1 MNRPNPARKRAVS
14 YAVLTLLFV
23 LCAAVYWCGGAAS
36 IDGEVSGEPTGIA
49 RAETSKWIRQD
60 ARDEVQLRLE
70 ASVPMLTGVV
80 VVAPS
85 LELRGEITVCA
96 SSAAFAYDSITCVT
110 VEPDGRFRIPASQ
123 LLDLQ
128 GRACFVSASAPGAMP
143 SESIRTKCEGQ
154 LPRPLVLDRAG
165 YSIAGTVVDHFGGPV
180 AGARVCGDFRSGIG
194 GVTTLTDDFGRFELW
209 TGNGRLLVA
218 AAGYGSVRSH
228 GPVPDSDRRI
238 ELYPEA
244 AIEGTVRDS
253 DGTPR
258 AGVHVELHSK
268 VVDTEATTSDAEGH
282 FRFSGLAPGDFA
294 LQAIDGARGAGPE
307 PVRAPMGETVVLDLT
322 LEARATLSGTIGF
335 ASGDECTSVSLVQL
349 RDSGRHRFE
358 TQQIGADAGQYS
370 IAGLPI
376 GTYRLVAA
384 CSEAALDLE
393 TTIEVPAAEDI
404 IYDVVFEERAASI
417 FGHVEGVT
425 DPGEWRVT
433 ARRASSDPKAEVDVG
448 YRHAAVTVDGD
459 FSVTR
464 VGEGTW
470 LLSVSKSLTGGV
482 DLRDGPGTEVVVEGD
497 DVTGV
502 RLFPA
507 DEGTLELA
515 VFHEGGE
522 PARGQRAQVHRV
534 EQFTRSCTTD
544 DDGTC
549 EVALP
554 GELIFSAPG
563 ERISCNG
570 EWRRYCPII
579 PEGSTVQLVIEDVIS
594 LEGRLT
600 EISDGSPVSFA
611 LIIAIQFADYEYP
624 VATTRTE
631 EDGSF
636 VLNDLPAHDET
647 LFHRR
652 CRPSDRGPRGSDDRT
667 SPREPAA
674 ESRARPLS
682 AARAALGHQSR
693 GRVCGHRSPARAR
706 GGGEDPP
713 RRGQAHDRARAV
725 RESGDGSPR
734 SSQHRPH
741 PRRRRAHGVDVLG
754 HRAVR
759 HRSRLVV

>member
-1 MNRPNPARKRAVS
+1 
-14 YAVLTLLFV
+14 
-23 LCAAVYWCGGAAS
+23 
-36 IDGEVSGEPTGIA
+36 
-49 RAETSKWIRQD
+49 
-60 ARDEVQLRLE
+60 
-70 ASVPMLTGVV
+70 MLTGVV

-85 LELRGEITVCA
+85 LELLGEITVCA

-110 VEPDGRFRIPASQ
+110 VDPDGRFRIPASQ

-128 GRACFVSASAPGAMP
+128 GACLVGASAPGAMP

-165 YSIAGTVVDHFGGPV
+165 YSITGTVVDHFGGPV
-180 AGARVCGDFRSGIG
+180 VGARVFGDFRSGIG
-194 GVTTLTDDFGRFELW
+194 GATTVTDDSGRFELW

-258 AGVHVELHSK
+258 PGVHVELHSK

-282 FRFSGLAPGDFA
+282 FRFSGLAPGDFD
-294 LQAIDGARGAGPE
+294 LRAIDGARGAGPE
-307 PVRAPMGETVVLDLT
+307 SVRAPMGETVIFDLT
-322 LEARATLSGTIGF
+322 LEPRATLSGKIGF
-335 ASGDECTSVSLVQL
+335 ASGDDCTSVSLVRL

-358 TQQIGADAGQYS
+358 TQQVGADAGQYS

-376 GTYRLVAA
+376 GTYGLVAA
-384 CSEAALDLE
+384 CDEAARNLE
-393 TTIEVPAAEDI
+393 TTVEVSAAEDI
-404 IYDVVFEERAASI
+404 TYDVLFEERAASI

-433 ARRASSDPKAEVDVG
+433 ARRASSDPKAEVDPG
-448 YRHAAVTVDGD
+448 YRPAAVTADGD
-459 FSVTR
+459 FSVTG

-470 LLSVSKSLTGGV
+470 LLSVKSRGGGV
-482 DLRDGPGTEVVVEGD
+482 DLRDGLGTEVVVERD

-515 VFHEGGE
+515 VAHEGGE
-522 PARGQRAQVHRV
+522 PARGQRVQVYRV
-534 EQFTRSCTTD
+534 EQFVRACTTG

-554 GELIFSAPG
+554 GEPPYGELIFSAG

-570 EWRRYCPII
+570 EWQGGCRII
-579 PEGSTVQLVIEDVIS
+579 PEGSTVQLVIEDVTS

-611 LIIAIQFADYEYP
+611 QIIAIQFADREIP

-636 VLNDLPAHDET
+636 VLNELPAHDET
-647 LFHRR
+647 LQLKVT
-652 CRPSDRGPRGSDDRT
+652 CPAGQKPPIYVPLGSTPSVSCD
-667 SPREPAA
+667 
-674 ESRARPLS
+674 ES
-682 AARAALGHQSR
+682 
-693 GRVCGHRSPARAR
+693 
-706 GGGEDPP
+706 
-713 RRGQAHDRARAV
+713 
-725 RESGDGSPR
+725 
-734 SSQHRPH
+734 
-741 PRRRRAHGVDVLG
+741 
-754 HRAVR
+754 
-759 HRSRLVV
+759 